1 MKFFQPRHFRTRRRL
16 EVLLEEMRGKN
27 LDLVAE
33 LEGLRIGSEGSKYE
47 SPKKT
52 GRKGGEKIIGISPEK
67 KMSPVMNESLAK
79 KHEEVVERLLSMKS
93 IIKEELTPGKRR
105 KVSGGVKRPGVG
117 SERGGADKSKIL
129 ARMEKQIEVL
139 LVELGEAK
147 DALVGKD
154 ELLVELGNVIEQFE
168 EDRVERQEE
177 YEEMES
183 YVERCEGLVEKEL
196 EWRKRS
202 EEEFELVKI
211 EVELLRREN
220 EVSGRG

>member
-52 GRKGGEKIIGISPEK
+52 GRKAGEKIIGISPEK

-147 DALVGKD
+147 EALVGKD

-183 YVERCEGLVEKEL
+183 YVERCEGLVKKEL